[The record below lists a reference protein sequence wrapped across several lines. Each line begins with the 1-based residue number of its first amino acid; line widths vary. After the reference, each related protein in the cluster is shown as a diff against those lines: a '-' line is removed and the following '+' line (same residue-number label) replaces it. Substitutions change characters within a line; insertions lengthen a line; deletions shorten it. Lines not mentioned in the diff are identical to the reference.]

1 MISNDECSE
10 CPVDTYSK
18 EEGQTSEDVCLKC
31 PSGWTSNKELGVPSC
46 IETTNEWS
54 TGEIVGISVGAVL
67 LVALVVMCWK
77 RHLYQE
83 RGPKVPCAI
92 VHVLEL
98 KEREDPSDTRL
109 LDSAQNPLEQNQ
121 YGAVEK
127 TRGLDETPER
137 CQKEESADGE
147 EKV

>member
-1 MISNDECSE
+1 M
-10 CPVDTYSK
+10 
-18 EEGQTSEDVCLKC
+18 KC

-54 TGEIVGISVGAVL
+54 TGEIVAISVGVVL

-77 RHLYQE
+77 RRLDQE

-98 KEREDPSDTRL
+98 EERENQHTGLVDC
-109 LDSAQNPLEQNQ
+109 AQNPLEEQNQ
-121 YGAVEK
+121 ITKNYNTA
-127 TRGLDETPER
+127 
-137 CQKEESADGE
+137 
-147 EKV
+147 